1 MNKKIREIVYA
12 KYKGHCAYCGCELE
26 MKDMQI
32 DHIVPKCRN
41 YERWAKEI
49 GTDDI
54 DNLNPSCRMCN
65 YYKRMDSLE
74 VFREGLTDMLMRNV
88 RRPFDYRLAVK
99 YGLVKEDV
107 KKVKFYFESQGVK
120 VKEMKTIEERADA
133 YVGHPFEI
141 DEFSSTTAKRQAFI
155 DGAKEQRKIDIDK
168 ACQWFG
174 EYLMNIGYPDD
185 WYRDSLVQMSGEER
199 FRKAMEE

>member
-1 MNKKIREIVYA
+1 MVGGIGMNKKIREIVYA

-41 YERWAKEI
+41 YEKWAKEI

-54 DNLNPSCRMCN
+54 GNLNPSCRMCN

-74 VFREGLTDMLMRNV
+74 GFRERLTDMLMRNV

-107 KKVKFYFESQGVK
+107 KKVKFYFESQG
-120 VKEMKTIEERADA
+120 
-133 YVGHPFEI
+133 
-141 DEFSSTTAKRQAFI
+141 
-155 DGAKEQRKIDIDK
+155 DK
-168 ACQWFG
+168 
-174 EYLMNIGYPDD
+174 ND
-185 WYRDSLVQMSGEER
+185 
-199 FRKAMEE
+199 

>member
-1 MNKKIREIVYA
+1 MVGGIGMNKKIREIVYA

-32 DHIVPKCRN
+32 DHIMPKCRN
-41 YERWAKEI
+41 YEKWAKEI

-74 VFREGLTDMLMRNV
+74 GFRERLTDMLMRNV
-88 RRPFDYRLAVK
+88 RRPFDYRLALK

-107 KKVKFYFESQGVK
+107 KRVKFYFESQG
-120 VKEMKTIEERADA
+120 
-133 YVGHPFEI
+133 
-141 DEFSSTTAKRQAFI
+141 DEN
-155 DGAKEQRKIDIDK
+155 D
-168 ACQWFG
+168 
-174 EYLMNIGYPDD
+174 
-185 WYRDSLVQMSGEER
+185 
-199 FRKAMEE
+199 